1 MHNNLNYEKMS
12 NNKPVDL
19 VSYDNTVETTNT
31 FNKNMNSKARQN
43 SPCNSGNVLMQ
54 AESVDKMAD
63 TFYNITEENKAL
75 MSENEKI
82 MKDYEKQVLINQKYE
97 EKIKKLSQNNKKEYK
112 AYIIITSDNNI
123 TYVRVDNEIKII
135 DGYVISENP
144 FNGVYRLVDFTENE
158 NLTFIIV
165 NYNNSCTGISL
176 IPESSL
182 YKPGLLS
189 VLRAGAM
196 VNIGVGGVPDTKLA
210 LAMAEF
216 LQKEANNNKTYFLY
230 PKAGWFLDRKEFY
243 VLDNKQDL
251 FFKLKKLH
259 PNLPVFKKTLKQ
271 DNMFSN
277 TPIFQG
283 NSGIVYELALY
294 GSVLMTL
301 LKENGADT
309 GFALWIP
316 NDNRGKKFVDNF
328 FRIWENYQS
337 TVDISQKRQ
346 IQNMLNETKD
356 EILVINFNNNRQD
369 SRRNLTN
376 LLNSFFCGTECI
388 GLGKLEGIPVIISDN
403 FFMLRELV
411 EEPDRIFPLIP
422 DSEEEFLASGTSADI
437 VSMFISW
444 CNQNYDFIMDI
455 LHIYIHAEYKGNVFS
470 SLEKTFFS
478 ILLVVHIFLDKPN
491 AKGMEKDFY
500 KSCINIVF
508 SEVMELKKYL
518 KEFFAKTEFEMFQEW
533 LSECV
538 SSGELEL
545 KSNNDVKSDE
555 LDRNIAV
562 YGNFGEM
569 YFGNKAF
576 KIVLNKGG
584 MKDSDF
590 MLKAL
595 AFQKV
600 IQTETKNGDSVTY
613 KPKCAVPHGC
623 GRNQKRMVKF
633 LPGMLMDKE
642 GAEFGGELL

>member
-1 MHNNLNYEKMS
+1 MYNNFDYEKMS
-12 NNKPVDL
+12 GNKPVDL
-19 VSYDNTVETTNT
+19 VSYDNT
-31 FNKNMNSKARQN
+31 FNKNINSQAMQN
-43 SPCNSGNVLMQ
+43 VPYNTGNVLIP
-54 AESVDKMAD
+54 ADSVGKMAD
-63 TFYNITEENKAL
+63 TLYNITEETKAL

-82 MKDYEKQVLINQKYE
+82 MKDYEKQVLINQKCE
-97 EKIKKLSQNNKKEYK
+97 EKIKKLSQHNKKEYK
-112 AYIIITSDNNI
+112 SYITITNDNKL
-123 TYVRVDNEIKII
+123 TYVRVNNEIEII

-158 NLTFIIV
+158 NSTFIIV
-165 NYNNSCTGISL
+165 SYSNGCTGVSL

-196 VNIGVGGVPDTKLA
+196 VNIGAGGVPDTKLA
-210 LAMAEF
+210 LAMADF
-216 LQKEANNNKTYFLY
+216 LQREANNNKTYFLY
-230 PKAGWFLDRKEFY
+230 PKAGWFPDKKVFY
-243 VLDNKQDL
+243 TLDNKQDL
-251 FFKLKKLH
+251 FFKLKKLRS
-259 PNLPVFKKTLKQ
+259 NLPVFKRILKS
-271 DNMFSN
+271 DNMVFN
-277 TPIFQG
+277 IPKFQG
-283 NSGIVYELALY
+283 NKKIIYELALY

-301 LKENGADT
+301 LQENGADT

-328 FRIWENYQS
+328 FRVWENYQS
-337 TVDISQKRQ
+337 KVDISQKRQ
-346 IQNMLNETKD
+346 IKDMLNETKD

-388 GLGKLEGIPVIISDN
+388 GLGKLKGIPVIISDN

-422 DSEEEFLASGTSADI
+422 DTGEEFLASGTSAGI
-437 VSMFISW
+437 VSMFVLW

-455 LHIYIHAEYKGNVFS
+455 LHMYIHAEYEGNVFS

-478 ILLVVHIFLDKPN
+478 VLLVVHTFLDKPN
-491 AKGMEKDFY
+491 AKGLQKNFCKNY
-500 KSCINIVF
+500 INITF
-508 SEVMELKKYL
+508 SEVIELKKYL

-569 YFGNKAF
+569 YFGDKAF